1 MCRHER
7 RLDDISVGVLQQV
20 CCSSLLLMMVVMV
33 FYDDVVQNAGRLRSR
48 FPPLGTGFV
57 RLFVALFGGFFLPR
71 GLFVFGGVF
80 FRLAI
85 GFHGWVFY
93 GEGWTAQFGPEPF
106 EASAVRVR
114 VGVQGLPAGCEV
126 FVGGVFATN
135 SLPSASSMALVGRD
149 GSVTVED
156 LDVLE
161 GAAIATG
168 VAEAIGLS
176 GANWPQRGSGSGY
189 CRCKGTFPAY
199 VPVADDVIARV
210 VDNDVLGVG
219 LDAIVVNVANVCRSA
234 FGLPLGNITLARWS
248 RPTQLLLVDLP

>member
-1 MCRHER
+1 
-7 RLDDISVGVLQQV
+7 
-20 CCSSLLLMMVVMV
+20 
-33 FYDDVVQNAGRLRSR
+33 
-48 FPPLGTGFV
+48 
-57 RLFVALFGGFFLPR
+57 
-71 GLFVFGGVF
+71 
-80 FRLAI
+80 
-85 GFHGWVFY
+85 
-93 GEGWTAQFGPEPF
+93 
-106 EASAVRVR
+106 
-114 VGVQGLPAGCEV
+114 
-126 FVGGVFATN
+126 
-135 SLPSASSMALVGRD
+135 MALVGRD

-234 FGLPLGNITLARWS
+234 FGLSLRSITLDRWS
-248 RPTQLLLVDLP
+248 EHTRLLLVNLP